1 MSKKCDMNKC
11 DPFYCEGLTRGHIFW
26 CRTFWGWACRLGSGG
41 VVEGGGRVGVGG
53 VGGRDGRVGQ
63 SGLDVLHMGFMCLC
77 VSCPKNNNNNNKT
90 RVFC

>member
-1 MSKKCDMNKC
+1 MFDKGSH
-11 DPFYCEGLTRGHIFW
+11 FLVSHYLGGGAG
-26 CRTFWGWACRLGSGG
+26 WGQGG
-41 VVEGGGRVGVGG
+41 VDEWGGRVGVGG
-53 VGGRDGRVGQ
+53 VGGGDCRVGQ